1 MKNPGRPAYP
11 LKQERIS
18 NQKNKNARRNRICK
32 TMLEKDR
39 YNLVEKRQK
48 GVTLIDFKS
57 NYILDKKVLTLMK
70 NLISKNSKESL
81 LRNLVKTYLTKIITS
96 TKAREEFKILMI
108 KIRNMIIN

>member
-1 MKNPGRPAYP
+1 
-11 LKQERIS
+11 
-18 NQKNKNARRNRICK
+18 
-32 TMLEKDR
+32 MLEKDQ

-57 NYILDKKVLTLMK
+57 NYILDKRVLTLMK